1 MIKPEA
7 VLFDLDGVLCD
18 TSEYHFLAWKR
29 LAGELSLHF
38 TREDNE
44 RLKGVSRLHSFEIIL
59 EINGRQTAYSED
71 EKNRLANH
79 KNAYYRDLIEQMG
92 PANILPGIRPFL
104 SACRHAQLR
113 LAVASASKNA
123 HRVLERIGLSDAFDY
138 VADAAQIK
146 FAKPDPE
153 VFLDCAQA
161 LHVPPGRCIG
171 IEDAQAGIQAIH
183 AAGMFSVG
191 IGVQVTSLAPDLLL
205 ASTRELNLTA
215 IMDRFSAIKG
225 EEIC

>member
-29 LAGELSLHF
+29 LADELGLRF
-38 TREDNE
+38 IRMDNE
-44 RLKGVSRLHSFEIIL
+44 RLTGVSRLRSFEIIL
-59 EINGRQTAYSED
+59 EINGRQAAYSEN
-71 EKNRLANH
+71 EKNRLANR
-79 KNAYYRDLIEQMG
+79 KNAYYKDLIEQMA
-92 PANILPGIRPFL
+92 PANILPGVQQFL
-104 SACRHAQLR
+104 YACRHARLN

-123 HRVLERIGLSDAFDY
+123 QRVLERIGLSDAFDY

-146 FAKPDPE
+146 CAKPDPE
-153 VFLDCAQA
+153 VFLDCAHA
-161 LHVPPGRCIG
+161 LRVRPERCIG

-191 IGVQVTSLAPDLLL
+191 IGVQVTSLAPDLSLP
-205 ASTRELNLTA
+205 STRELKLATVL
-215 IMDRFSAIKG
+215 DTFSVKKG
-225 EEIC
+225 EVTC